1 MKEWK
6 QAWANV
12 ANLMGLFSWNEKLH
26 AMIFL
31 CNSWILGRS
40 PLIITKKIKISN
52 TSDSEL
58 AICTKEHVEH
68 ATQIL

>member
-1 MKEWK
+1 
-6 QAWANV
+6 
-12 ANLMGLFSWNEKLH
+12 
-26 AMIFL
+26 
-31 CNSWILGRS
+31 
-40 PLIITKKIKISN
+40 LIITKKIKISN